1 VRLLRRPTTIAY
13 RVLLGSAALAI
24 VITLA
29 LTALV
34 LAVSSLR
41 SAISAE
47 ARATDTLAAI
57 LRLQSATSDLE
68 STLRGYLLTS
78 NRRFQR
84 PWERALAAV
93 PPAEL
98 RVDAL
103 VADDPDLHGRVLVL
117 ERDIAAYIADYA
129 QPLIALAQVSPEIAR
144 SGVAAD
150 EGKRRTDLLRGH
162 FAGLMASESARTA
175 DRAAAVRRASSIATG
190 AAIAAL
196 IVSGLLITGI
206 GAIGAR
212 ALSRRLRRAAD
223 AASEIAGGRFS
234 ARLPEAGPAELA
246 ELGRS
251 FNSMAETLG
260 ESRRTLLEQNRRLQ
274 ENERR
279 KTELI
284 TIVSHEL
291 RTPLAGLL
299 GFTTLLLERDFDA
312 QTRRRYVTIVHD
324 ESRRLS
330 ALVDRFL
337 DVGRIEDESFELQ
350 LAPVDLRQLLV
361 EQAELMLADSTRHS
375 SVLVFEEGPLTVMA
389 DRDRLAQVI
398 GNLIGNAV
406 KYSPEGGPVE
416 VAVSRRGDSLRVEIV
431 DHGIGIPQEDQ
442 AEVFTKFFRGDAAAR
457 GIPGTGLGL
466 AVAREIVEA
475 HGGRIGFDSSP
486 GSGSTFWIELA
497 QAPAASGEPAT
508 AA

>member
-1 VRLLRRPTTIAY
+1 MILRRPTTIAY

-41 SAISAE
+41 SSIGEE
-47 ARATDTLAAI
+47 AHATDTLAAI
-57 LRLQSATSDLE
+57 LRLQTTTGDLE

-78 NRRFQR
+78 NRRFQQ
-84 PWERALAAV
+84 PWEQALAAV
-93 PPAEL
+93 PPAEK
-98 RVDAL
+98 RVDRL
-103 VADDPDLHGRVLVL
+103 VAGDPALRDRVLTL

-129 QPLIALAQVSPEIAR
+129 QPLIALAQVSPAVAR
-144 SGVAAD
+144 SSAAAD
-150 EGKRRTDLLRGH
+150 EGKRRTDALRGH
-162 FAGLMASESARTA
+162 FAALMSSESARTSERSA
-175 DRAAAVRRASSIATG
+175 EVRRASSIATG

-196 IVSGLLITGI
+196 VVSGVLITAL
-206 GAIGAR
+206 GALGAR

-234 ARLPEAGPAELA
+234 TRLPEAGPAELA
-246 ELGRS
+246 ELGRA
-251 FNSMAETLG
+251 FNTMAEALG
-260 ESRRTLLEQNRRLQ
+260 ESRRTLLEQNRRLE

-312 QTRRRYVTIVHD
+312 ETRRRYIGIVHD

-330 ALVDRFL
+330 TLVDRFL
-337 DVGRIEDESFELQ
+337 DVGRVEDEAFQLQ

-361 EQAELMLADSTRHS
+361 EQAELMLTDSSRHTS
-375 SVLVFEEGPLTVMA
+375 MLVFEEGPLTVLG
-389 DRDRLAQVI
+389 DRDRLAQVV

-406 KYSPEGGPVE
+406 KYSPQGGPVE
-416 VAVSRRGDSLRVEIV
+416 IAVVRRGEVLRVEIV
-431 DHGIGIPQEDQ
+431 DHGLGIPLEDQ
-442 AEVFTKFFRGDAAAR
+442 PEVFTKFFRGDAAAR

-475 HGGRIGFDSSP
+475 HGGTIGFESRP
-486 GSGSTFWIELA
+486 GAGSTFWVELA
-497 QAPAASGEPAT
+497 QAPVEAGRPAT

>member
-1 VRLLRRPTTIAY
+1 VIPRRPTTIAY

-41 SAISAE
+41 SAIGAE

-57 LRLQSATSDLE
+57 LRLQTTTGDLE

-84 PWERALAAV
+84 PWEQALSAV
-93 PPAEL
+93 PPAER
-98 RVDAL
+98 RVDRL
-103 VADDPDLHGRVLVL
+103 VADDPALRSRVLAL
-117 ERDIAAYIADYA
+117 AQDIAAYIADYA
-129 QPLIALAQVSPEIAR
+129 QPLIALAQMSPEVAR
-144 SGVAAD
+144 SSVAAD
-150 EGKRRTDLLRGH
+150 EGKRRTDALRGH
-162 FAGLMASESARTA
+162 FAALMSSESARTA

-196 IVSGLLITGI
+196 VVSGLLITGL
-206 GAIGAR
+206 GALGAR

-234 ARLPEAGPAELA
+234 TRLPEAGAAELV
-246 ELGRS
+246 ELGRA
-251 FNSMAETLG
+251 FNTMAEALG

-299 GFTTLLLERDFDA
+299 GFTTLLLERDFDPE
-312 QTRRRYVTIVHD
+312 TRRRYISIVHD

-330 ALVDRFL
+330 ALVDQFL
-337 DVGRIEDESFELQ
+337 DVGRVEDEDFQLQ
-350 LAPVDLRQLLV
+350 LAPVDVRQLLV
-361 EQAELMLADSTRHS
+361 EQAELMLTESSRHTS
-375 SVLVFEEGPLTVMA
+375 MLVFEEGPLIVMG

-406 KYSPEGGPVE
+406 KYSPQGGPVE
-416 VAVSRRGDSLRVEIV
+416 IAAGRRGDVLRVEIV
-431 DHGIGIPQEDQ
+431 DHGLGIPLEDQ
-442 AEVFTKFFRGDAAAR
+442 PEVFTKFFRGDAAAR

-475 HGGRIGFDSSP
+475 HGGTIGFESSP
-486 GSGSTFWIELA
+486 GAGSTFWIELA
-497 QAPAASGEPAT
+497 QAPAAAGRSAT